1 MKNRYY
7 KVKDDLLIEVKTIKD
22 MIYTDKSGKPKILY
36 NENYK
41 GYEYII
47 VSYGTHPCCYI
58 GMYEDDKN
66 YNVDYSEIDLNV
78 HGGLTYSGNLTHL
91 PVDHKK
97 WWIGWDYAHFGD
109 RFGNR
114 DITDRYYKD
123 HTWKTRELIKECI
136 DAIDKLEVLC
146 NG

>member
-1 MKNRYY
+1 MTKP
-7 KVKDDLLIEVKTIKD
+7 IKR
-22 MIYTDKSGKPKILY
+22 MVYTNNMHTSEILY
-36 NENYK
+36 SDTYK
-41 GYEYII
+41 GLDFYV

-97 WWIGWDYAHFGD
+97 WWIGWDYAHVGD
-109 RFGNR
+109 RFGE
-114 DITDRYYKD
+114 YYQSG
-123 HTWKTRELIKECI
+123 HTWKTTELIKECI
-136 DAIDKLEVLC
+136 QAIDEIRGDN
-146 NG
+146 NGKE